1 MENLLKIRL
10 LIPHA
15 KSHRFKL
22 QIPFSLSEEREFVK
36 TLPTRYYHPT
46 QKLWSLQNS
55 PELIQLLRARFKDKL
70 LIVAPEEPNLAIKHL
85 INLNENSLKIME
97 LTEKKLI
104 LKSYSLRTIDNYLS
118 ELRQFLHHFQDKEV
132 QNLTKSDIEDYI
144 YYLLKNY
151 NISESKQ
158 NMAINAIKFYYETVL
173 DKPRIYYDIQRPKRS
188 KELPGVLSEDD
199 VLRLINAPDNL
210 KHRTILNLIYSA
222 GLRISEA
229 INLRVKDINSQEG
242 FIFIKDAKG
251 KRDRHTLLSDY
262 LLQLLREY
270 YVKYKPAYWLFEGQ
284 TGERYS
290 AKSIQLIYR
299 AAQEKSGIDPWSTPH
314 TLRHS
319 FATHL
324 LENGENLRNIQ
335 VLLGHSHSKTT
346 EIYTHVIQ
354 VSNKK
359 MKSPLDIIM
368 KKHKFGADL

>member
-22 QIPFSLSEEREFVK
+22 QIPYPLREEREFVK

-46 QKLWSLQNS
+46 QKLWSFQNS

-70 LIVAPEEPNLAIKHL
+70 LIVAPEEPNLALKHL

-104 LKSYSLRTIDNYLS
+104 LKSYSARTIDNYLS

-173 DKPRIYYDIQRPKRS
+173 DKPRTYYDIQRPKRS

-210 KHRTILNLIYSA
+210 KHKTILNTIYAA
-222 GLRISEA
+222 GLRISEV

-242 FIFIKDAKG
+242 YIFIKDAKG
-251 KRDRHTLLSDY
+251 KRDRHTLLSEF

-270 YVKYKPAYWLFEGQ
+270 YKVYKPAYWLFEGQ

-290 AKSIQLIYR
+290 TKSIQTIYR
-299 AAQEKSGIDPWSTPH
+299 TAQEKSGVDPWSTPH

-368 KKHKFGADL
+368 KKHKFDANL